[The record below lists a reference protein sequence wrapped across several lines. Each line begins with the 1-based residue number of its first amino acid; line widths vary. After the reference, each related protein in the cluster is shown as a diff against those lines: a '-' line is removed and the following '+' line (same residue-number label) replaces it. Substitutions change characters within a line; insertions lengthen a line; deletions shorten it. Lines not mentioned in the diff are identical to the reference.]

1 LPTPATEQ
9 SLRIEKLVY
18 GGDGLA
24 RVDSRV
30 ILTPF
35 VLPGELVRAQVQ
47 RAKNDLLR
55 GRLVEVLEPAAE
67 RVEPACPYFLR
78 CGGCHYQQ
86 GSYEFEAEQKRSILR
101 EVLRRVGRIDYGSEI
116 GLVTAEP
123 WGYRNRTQLHIHNGA
138 IGYFAAGSHTLVPIR
153 ECPISSPKL
162 NQAIASLARD
172 LPSYR
177 WFNASIE
184 LFTNE
189 ADVQVNL
196 LDRVPASVR
205 ALFEAIGTNQPIEYG
220 GFRVSRNSFFQV
232 NRFLLE
238 KLVAVVLGDA
248 QGSTALDLYAGAGLF
263 SKSLASRFSRVTAVE
278 SGSSA
283 FRDLE
288 FNMQGHPVESVR
300 ANAEDYLAALAAPP
314 GLIVADPP
322 RAGLGETA
330 LRELIR
336 LQPPQVTIVSC
347 DPATLARDLAPL
359 IGSGYRIAAITMVDL
374 FPRTFHLETVVSL
387 HKN

>member
-35 VLPGELVRAQVQ
+35 VLPGELVRARVQ

-55 GRLVEVLEPAAE
+55 GRLVEVLEPSAE

-101 EVLRRVGRIDYGSEI
+101 EVLRRVGHINYDGEI

-123 WGYRNRTQLHIHNGA
+123 WGYRNRTQLHIHSGA
-138 IGYFAAGSHTLVPIR
+138 IGYFAAGSRTLVPIR

-172 LPSYR
+172 LPGYR
-177 WFNASIE
+177 WFDASIE

-189 ADVQVNL
+189 SEIQVNL
-196 LDRVPASVR
+196 LDRVPNSVQ
-205 ALFEAIGTNQPIEYG
+205 ALFQAIGTNQPIEYG

-238 KLVAVVLGDA
+238 KLVAVVLGDVR
-248 QGSTALDLYAGAGLF
+248 GVTAVDLYAGAGLF
-263 SKSLASRFSRVTAVE
+263 AKGLAERFSYVTAVE

-300 ANAEDYLAALAAPP
+300 ANAEDYLASLAAPP
-314 GLIVADPP
+314 DLIVADPP
-322 RAGLGETA
+322 RAGLGKTA
-330 LRELIR
+330 IRELIR

-359 IGSGYRIAAITMVDL
+359 IASGYRIGAIAFVDL